1 MSETT
6 ATEKRLK
13 AIEGF
18 RLFDDTFMSAV
29 FDGQIPATE
38 LLLKAILSDWEI
50 SVVSCE
56 AQYYLSNIYGRE
68 TKLDILARSAD
79 GAAYHVEVQRDLT
92 GASVQRARFSAA
104 MVDVTLLQKGQPHQE
119 MPERYTIF
127 ITEKDMFGRGA
138 ACYHAENRVAELDNA
153 PLCDGGHIIY
163 VNGEY
168 RDLDTPIGQLMHD
181 FFCVD
186 PDDIIDPILRERVR
200 YLKQTEGGRD
210 EMCKI
215 MENMI
220 NEEKIELAKDAIK
233 RGNLTLEQI
242 AETLKLPL
250 AFVQELARQKSA

>member
-1 MSETT
+1 MSEQT
-6 ATEKRLK
+6 AKEKRLK
-13 AIEGF
+13 AIETF

-38 LLLKAILSDWEI
+38 LLLKAVLSDRKLA
-50 SVVSCE
+50 VVSCE
-56 AQYYLSNIYGRE
+56 AQHYLSNIYGRE
-68 TKLDILARSAD
+68 TKLDILAR
-79 GAAYHVEVQRDLT
+79 GAGGEAYHVEVQRDLA

-138 ACYHAENRVAELDNA
+138 ASYHAENRISELDNV
-153 PLCDGGHIIY
+153 PLYDGGHIIY

-168 RDLDTPIGQLMHD
+168 RNLDTPIGQLMHD

-186 PDDIIDPILRERVR
+186 PEEIISPVLRERVR

-210 EMCKI
+210 EMCQI

-233 RGNLTLEQI
+233 KGDLTLEQI
-242 AETLKLPL
+242 SETLKLPL
-250 AFVQELARQKSA
+250 PFVQELSRQKSA